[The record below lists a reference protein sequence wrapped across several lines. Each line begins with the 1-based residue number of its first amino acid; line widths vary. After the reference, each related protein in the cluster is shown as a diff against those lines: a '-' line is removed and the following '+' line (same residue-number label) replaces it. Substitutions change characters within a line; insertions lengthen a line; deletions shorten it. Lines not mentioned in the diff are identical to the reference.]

1 MTTADHPAGILR
13 QRSLETAL
21 AAAAL
26 IIAAVI
32 AFNGAVAEAGKRWS
46 LQEEYSHGFL
56 MPIVTAWLLWTRR
69 AALAASVGFPSWLGL
84 AAVTLALLLHVM
96 GELSALSILSQIAL
110 ILTLLGIVLSVGG
123 TPLLRLTLIP
133 ISFLGF
139 AIPLPYFLDSV
150 LSWRLQL
157 LSSELGVTFIR
168 ALQIPV
174 FLDGNV
180 IDLGHFKLQVVEA
193 CSGLRYLYPLLSLG
207 FLVAWVF
214 QAPFWQ
220 RVLVFLSTIPITIVM
235 NSARLVLVA
244 VLVDRWGT
252 EQAEGMLHY
261 FEGWI
266 IFLACAGLLAAE
278 AYLLAQFGSRKS
290 FWQVFA
296 PPHIDVQTRA
306 KDAPARLHLHA
317 LLCLLLVAASGF

>member
-56 MPIVTAWLLWTRR
+56 IPIVTAWLLWTRR
-69 AALAASVGFPSWLGL
+69 AALAASVGCPSWLGL

-133 ISFLGF
+133 IAFLSF

-157 LSSELGVTFIR
+157 LSSELGVAFIR

-174 FLDGNV
+174 FLEGNV

-193 CSGLRYLYPLLSLG
+193 CSGLRYLFPLLSLG
-207 FLVAWVF
+207 FLAACLF

-220 RVLVFLSTIPITIVM
+220 RAIVFLSAIPITIVM
-235 NSARLVLVA
+235 NSVRILLVA

-252 EQAEGMLHY
+252 SQAEGLLHL

-266 IFLACAGLLAAE
+266 IFLVCAGLLIGV
-278 AYLLAQFGSRKS
+278 AYLLTLFTPGRP
-290 FWQVFA
+290 FRNVFQ
-296 PPHIDVQTRA
+296 PPHVKA
-306 KDAPARLHLHA
+306 H
-317 LLCLLLVAASGF
+317 V